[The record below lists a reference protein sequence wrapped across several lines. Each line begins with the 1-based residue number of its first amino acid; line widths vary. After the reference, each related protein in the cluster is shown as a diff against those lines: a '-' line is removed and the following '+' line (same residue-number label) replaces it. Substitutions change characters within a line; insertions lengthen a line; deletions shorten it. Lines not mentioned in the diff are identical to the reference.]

1 MATALI
7 VEGLKQL
14 EKSHG
19 GLINNWFGGLMHITV
34 QTSYDLKYLTMCLNG
49 YMNAPTEPD
58 FFLSQTWHV
67 ISHAPS
73 T

>member
-1 MATALI
+1 MNTPVI
-7 VEGLKQL
+7 GGKLKQI

-19 GLINNWFGGLMHITV
+19 GYLNQWFGGLMHITV